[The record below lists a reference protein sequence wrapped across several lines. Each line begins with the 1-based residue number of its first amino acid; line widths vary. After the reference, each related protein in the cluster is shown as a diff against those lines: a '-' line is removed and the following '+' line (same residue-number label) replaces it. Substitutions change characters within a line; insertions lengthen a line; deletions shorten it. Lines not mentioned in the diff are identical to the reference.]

1 LPDGVRIAPDAGK
14 IGSHGRGFAG
24 SGGIVLPQKRSV
36 RPPDLAR
43 TAVAR
48 VAGSRE
54 DLCRRFAGIQIG
66 LCVHRRSGGPDRKAY
81 GPENNFTATFHDD
94 LECPPHTLLP
104 VGHSTAP
111 LIGCRFT

>member
-1 LPDGVRIAPDAGK
+1 LPYGVRIAPDAGK

-43 TAVAR
+43 AAVAR
-48 VAGSRE
+48 VAGSRK

-66 LCVHRRSGGPDRKAY
+66 LCLHRRSGGPDGKAY
-81 GPENNFTATFHDD
+81 GPANNFTATVHDD
-94 LECPPHTLLP
+94 LERPPYTLLP
-104 VGHSTAP
+104 VGHSTEP
-111 LIGCRFT
+111 VIGRRFT